1 MGESVMLAILLA
13 MSTGVLV
20 PLVLRWMDHRSK
32 RGELHDERSVARF
45 DKLEAKVSKE
55 MHALDDWKN
64 KYYVVVQQ
72 HSQLMAE
79 FKGLGLKYEHI
90 TEKCEALEKQIV
102 TQAALHAKQIESQE
116 SRHTSQMSIL
126 ARKVEFLTDQNV
138 QLQARNQELIAEI
151 RRMEAAREAV
161 AQAPSPVLPAKLAGG
176 TGPHRP
182 VR

>member
-1 MGESVMLAILLA
+1 
-13 MSTGVLV
+13 
-20 PLVLRWMDHRSK
+20 
-32 RGELHDERSVARF
+32 
-45 DKLEAKVSKE
+45 
-55 MHALDDWKN
+55 
-64 KYYVVVQQ
+64 
-72 HSQLMAE
+72 MAE

-182 VR
+182 IR